1 MKKLIG
7 VFASVAL
14 LGSGV
19 ALAQDSVVQPS
30 QPPSTNVPAQGSPGR
45 IESGDTMQGSQQQ
58 GSMGSTDAM
67 GGSGS
72 TAHSSSMTGANELT
86 GKVVKSES
94 KKVFISSANGAVVP
108 LDIDSKTQFTDPSLK
123 NAKSL
128 KEGQEIRASFQVK
141 DEKNVAT
148 RISLSQG
155 TGGSGTDVMSPDPS
169 INEGKG
175 GSGMDDHTM
184 DPGAS
189 DSDSSLNPDTGS
201 STHDTSGS
209 PKTY

>member
-19 ALAQDSVVQPS
+19 AFAQDSTTQ
-30 QPPSTNVPAQGSPGR
+30 
-45 IESGDTMQGSQQQ
+45 QGSQQPSTSSGSMQ
-58 GSMGSTDAM
+58 GSSGSTGSSDAM

-72 TAHSSSMTGANELT
+72 SSSQSMGSSSMTGSNELT

-94 KKVFISSANGAVVP
+94 KKVYVSSASGAVVP
-108 LDIDSKTQFTDPSLK
+108 LDIDSKTQFTDPSMK

-141 DEKNVAT
+141 DEKNMAT
-148 RISLSQG
+148 SISPSSG
-155 TGGSGTDVMSPDPS
+155 TGGSGSDVMSPDSS

-175 GSGMDDHTM
+175 GSGMDDKNQ
-184 DPGAS
+184 GN
-189 DSDSSLNPDTGS
+189 DSSMNPDTGS
-201 STHDTSGS
+201 STGSSSS

>member
-19 ALAQDSVVQPS
+19 AFAQDSA
-30 QPPSTNVPAQGSPGR
+30 T
-45 IESGDTMQGSQQQ
+45 QGSQQPSTSSGSMQ
-58 GSMGSTDAM
+58 GSSGSSAGSSDAI

-72 TAHSSSMTGANELT
+72 SAAHSTGSSSSSMTGSNELT
-86 GKVVKSES
+86 GKVVKSDS
-94 KKVFISSANGAVVP
+94 KKVYISSTGGAVVP
-108 LDIDSKTQFTDPSLK
+108 LDIDKNTQFTDPSMK

-141 DEKNVAT
+141 DEKNMAT
-148 RISLSQG
+148 SISPSQG
-155 TGGSGTDVMSPDPS
+155 TGGSGSDAMSPDSS
-169 INEGKG
+169 INQGAG
-175 GSGMDDHTM
+175 GSGMDDKNQDMGQGNDSTM
-184 DPGAS
+184 
-189 DSDSSLNPDTGS
+189 NPDTGS
-201 STHDTSGS
+201 STGSSSS

>member
-19 ALAQDSVVQPS
+19 AVAQDSVVQPS
-30 QPPSTNVPAQGSPGR
+30 QPPSTTAPAQGSPGR
-45 IESGDTMQGSQQQ
+45 IESGGTMQGSQQGTS

-72 TAHSSSMTGANELT
+72 AAHSSSMTGANELT

-94 KKVFISSANGAVVP
+94 KKVYISAANGAVVP

-141 DEKNVAT
+141 DEKNMAT
-148 RISLSQG
+148 SISLSQG

-175 GSGMDDHTM
+175 GMG
-184 DPGAS
+184 
-189 DSDSSLNPDTGS
+189 SDSSLNPDTGAS
-201 STHDTSGS
+201 PHDTSGS

>member
-19 ALAQDSVVQPS
+19 AFAQDSA
-30 QPPSTNVPAQGSPGR
+30 T
-45 IESGDTMQGSQQQ
+45 QGSQQPSTSSGSMQ
-58 GSMGSTDAM
+58 GSSEST

-72 TAHSSSMTGANELT
+72 SSMMGSNELT
-86 GKVVKSES
+86 GKVVKSDS
-94 KKVFISSANGAVVP
+94 KKVYISSTSGAVVP
-108 LDIDSKTQFTDPSLK
+108 LEVDKNTQFTDPSMK

-141 DEKNVAT
+141 DEKNMAT
-148 RISLSQG
+148 SISPSSG
-155 TGGSGTDVMSPDPS
+155 TGGSGSDPMAPDSS
-169 INEGKG
+169 INEGTG
-175 GSGMDDHTM
+175 GSGMDDKNQDMGNDSTM
-184 DPGAS
+184 
-189 DSDSSLNPDTGS
+189 NPDTGS
-201 STHDTSGS
+201 STDSSSS

>member
-7 VFASVAL
+7 VIASAAL

-19 ALAQDSVVQPS
+19 AVAQDSVVQPS

-45 IESGDTMQGSQQQ
+45 IESGGTMQGSQQ

-72 TAHSSSMTGANELT
+72 AAHSPSMTGANELT

-94 KKVFISSANGAVVP
+94 KKVYISSANGAVVP
-108 LDIDSKTQFTDPSLK
+108 LDIDSKTQFTDPTLK

-148 RISLSQG
+148 SISPSQG

-175 GSGMDDHTM
+175 GSGMDDRTK

-189 DSDSSLNPDTGS
+189 DSDSSMNPDTGS

>member
-19 ALAQDSVVQPS
+19 AMAQDSMTKDSQQPS
-30 QPPSTNVPAQGSPGR
+30 TSAPAQGG
-45 IESGDTMQGSQQQ
+45 SGQTGSDSSMQGSS
-58 GSMGSTDAM
+58 GSSDAM

-72 TAHSSSMTGANELT
+72 SSTHSSSMAGENELT
-86 GKVVKSES
+86 GKVVKSDS
-94 KKVFISSANGAVVP
+94 KKVYVSSASGAVVP
-108 LDIDSKTQFTDPSLK
+108 LDIDSKTQFTDPSLR

-141 DEKNVAT
+141 DEKNMA
-148 RISLSQG
+148 INIAPSQG
-155 TGGSGTDVMSPDPS
+155 MGGSGSDAMSPDS
-169 INEGKG
+169 SMNQGSKG
-175 GSGMDDHTM
+175 TGQD
-184 DPGAS
+184 
-189 DSDSSLNPDTGS
+189 NGS
-201 STHDTSGS
+201 STHDSSSS

>member
-19 ALAQDSVVQPS
+19 AFAQDS
-30 QPPSTNVPAQGSPGR
+30 T
-45 IESGDTMQGSQQQ
+45 TQGSQQQ
-58 GSMGSTDAM
+58 QPSTPSESTQGSSGSMQGSSGSSMGSSDAM

-72 TAHSSSMTGANELT
+72 SSSSSSSMGSSSSTTGSNELT
-86 GKVVKSES
+86 GKVVKSEG
-94 KKVFISSANGAVVP
+94 KKVYISSASGAVVP
-108 LDIDSKTQFTDPSLK
+108 LDIDSKTQFNDPSLK

-141 DEKNVAT
+141 DEKNMAT
-148 RISLSQG
+148 SISPSTG
-155 TGGSGTDVMSPDPS
+155 TGGSGSDVMSPDQS
-169 INEGKG
+169 INQGSG
-175 GSGMDDHTM
+175 GSGMDDQTQHQ
-184 DPGAS
+184 GN
-189 DSDSSLNPDTGS
+189 DSSMNPDTGS
-201 STHDTSGS
+201 NTGSSSS

>member
-19 ALAQDSVVQPS
+19 AFAQDSTS
-30 QPPSTNVPAQGSPGR
+30 
-45 IESGDTMQGSQQQ
+45 QGSQQPSTSSGSMQ
-58 GSMGSTDAM
+58 GSSGSSSTGSSDAM

-72 TAHSSSMTGANELT
+72 SSSSSMTGSNELT
-86 GKVVKSES
+86 GKVVKSEG
-94 KKVFISSANGAVVP
+94 KKVYISASNGAVVP
-108 LDIDSKTQFTDPSLK
+108 LDIDKNTQFTDPSMK

-141 DEKNVAT
+141 EEKNMAT
-148 RISLSQG
+148 SISPSQG
-155 TGGSGTDVMSPDPS
+155 TGGSGSDVMSPDSS
-169 INEGKG
+169 INEGTG
-175 GSGMDDHTM
+175 GSGMDDPKQDMGSGNDSTM
-184 DPGAS
+184 
-189 DSDSSLNPDTGS
+189 NPDTSSGTTGS
-201 STHDTSGS
+201 SGS

>member
-19 ALAQDSVVQPS
+19 AFAQDS
-30 QPPSTNVPAQGSPGR
+30 T
-45 IESGDTMQGSQQQ
+45 TQGSQQPSTSSGSMQ
-58 GSMGSTDAM
+58 GSSGSSGSSDAM

-72 TAHSSSMTGANELT
+72 SSTHSMGSSSMTGSNELT
-86 GKVVKSES
+86 GKVVKSDS
-94 KKVFISSANGAVVP
+94 KKVYISSASGAVVP
-108 LDIDSKTQFTDPSLK
+108 LEVDSKTQFTDPSMK

-141 DEKNVAT
+141 DEKNMAT
-148 RISLSQG
+148 SISPSSG
-155 TGGSGTDVMSPDPS
+155 TGGSGTDPMAPDSS
-169 INEGKG
+169 INQDTG
-175 GSGMDDHTM
+175 GSGMDDKSQDMGQGNDSTM
-184 DPGAS
+184 
-189 DSDSSLNPDTGS
+189 NPDTGS
-201 STHDTSGS
+201 STGSSSS

>member
-19 ALAQDSVVQPS
+19 AFAQDSTTQ
-30 QPPSTNVPAQGSPGR
+30 
-45 IESGDTMQGSQQQ
+45 QGSQQPSTSSGSMQ
-58 GSMGSTDAM
+58 GSSESTGAM
-67 GGSGS
+67 GGSG
-72 TAHSSSMTGANELT
+72 TSSMTGSNELT

-94 KKVFISSANGAVVP
+94 KKVYVSSASGAVVP
-108 LDIDSKTQFTDPSLK
+108 LDIDSKTQFTDPSMK

-141 DEKNVAT
+141 DEKNMAT
-148 RISLSQG
+148 SISPSSG
-155 TGGSGTDVMSPDPS
+155 TGGSGSDPMAPDSS
-169 INEGKG
+169 INEGTG
-175 GSGMDDHTM
+175 GSGMDDKNQDMGQGNDSTM
-184 DPGAS
+184 
-189 DSDSSLNPDTGS
+189 NPDTGS
-201 STHDTSGS
+201 NTDSSSS

>member
-19 ALAQDSVVQPS
+19 AFAQDSA
-30 QPPSTNVPAQGSPGR
+30 T
-45 IESGDTMQGSQQQ
+45 QGSQQPSTSSGSMQ
-58 GSMGSTDAM
+58 GSSEST

-72 TAHSSSMTGANELT
+72 SSMMGSNELT
-86 GKVVKSES
+86 GKVVKSDS
-94 KKVFISSANGAVVP
+94 KKVYISSTSGAVVP
-108 LDIDSKTQFTDPSLK
+108 LEVDKNTQFTDPSMK

-141 DEKNVAT
+141 DEKNMAT
-148 RISLSQG
+148 SISPSSG
-155 TGGSGTDVMSPDPS
+155 TGGSGTDPMAPDSS
-169 INEGKG
+169 INEGTG
-175 GSGMDDHTM
+175 GSGMDDKSHDMGNDSTM
-184 DPGAS
+184 
-189 DSDSSLNPDTGS
+189 NPDTGS
-201 STHDTSGS
+201 STGSSSS

>member
-19 ALAQDSVVQPS
+19 AFAQDSTTQPS
-30 QPPSTNVPAQGSPGR
+30 QQPSTSTPAQGSPGR
-45 IESGDTMQGSQQQ
+45 IESGGSMQGSTD
-58 GSMGSTDAM
+58 SMGSTDAM

-72 TAHSSSMTGANELT
+72 AAQSSAMTGANELT

-94 KKVFISSANGAVVP
+94 KKVYISSANGAVVP

-141 DEKNVAT
+141 DEKNMAT
-148 RISLSQG
+148 SISLNQG
-155 TGGSGTDVMSPDPS
+155 TGGSGSDVMSPDSS
-169 INEGKG
+169 INEGTG
-175 GSGMDDHTM
+175 GTG
-184 DPGAS
+184 
-189 DSDSSLNPDTGS
+189 SDSSLNPDTGAN
-201 STHDTSGS
+201 THDTSSS

>member
-19 ALAQDSVVQPS
+19 AFAQDSASQGAQQPS
-30 QPPSTNVPAQGSPGR
+30 SSSSGS
-45 IESGDTMQGSQQQ
+45 MQGSS
-58 GSMGSTDAM
+58 GSSGAM

-72 TAHSSSMTGANELT
+72 SSMTGSNELT
-86 GKVVKSES
+86 GKVVKSDS
-94 KKVFISSANGAVVP
+94 KKVYISSTSGAVVP
-108 LDIDSKTQFTDPSLK
+108 LEVDKNTQFTDPSMK

-141 DEKNVAT
+141 DEKNMAT
-148 RISLSQG
+148 SISPSMG
-155 TGGSGTDVMSPDPS
+155 TGGSGSDVMSPDSS
-169 INEGKG
+169 INEGTG
-175 GSGMDDHTM
+175 GAGMDDKNQDVGKGNDSTM
-184 DPGAS
+184 
-189 DSDSSLNPDTGS
+189 NPDTGS
-201 STHDTSGS
+201 SSGSSGS

>member
-19 ALAQDSVVQPS
+19 AVAQSGMAQDSQQQP
-30 QPPSTNVPAQGSPGR
+30 QVPSTSTGNVGS
-45 IESGDTMQGSQQQ
+45 S
-58 GSMGSTDAM
+58 DAM

-72 TAHSSSMTGANELT
+72 STGHMAGHSSTMTGSNELT

-94 KKVFISSANGAVVP
+94 KKVYVSSSSGAVVP

-141 DEKNVAT
+141 DEKNMAT
-148 RISLSQG
+148 SISLNAG
-155 TGGSGTDVMSPDPS
+155 TGGSGSDVMSPDPS
-169 INEGKG
+169 INDSSNTG
-175 GSGMDDHTM
+175 GSGMDDRDLGT
-184 DPGAS
+184 GS
-189 DSDSSLNPDTGS
+189 DTSLNPDTSSGTQGS
-201 STHDTSGS
+201 TSS

>member
-14 LGSGV
+14 LGSG
-19 ALAQDSVVQPS
+19 AAFAQSGSTAQDTQQQPS
-30 QPPSTNVPAQGSPGR
+30 TSTG
-45 IESGDTMQGSQQQ
+45 
-58 GSMGSTDAM
+58 AM
-67 GGSGS
+67 GGSGA
-72 TAHSSSMTGANELT
+72 TAGQSPSMTGSNELT

-141 DEKNVAT
+141 DEKNMAT
-148 RISLSQG
+148 SISLNQG
-155 TGGSGTDVMSPDPS
+155 TGGSGSDVMSPDPS
-169 INEGKG
+169 INEGTG
-175 GSGMDDHTM
+175 GSGME
-184 DPGAS
+184 DP
-189 DSDSSLNPDTGS
+189 SLNPDTDPSTQQDTGS
-201 STHDTSGS
+201 S

>member
-19 ALAQDSVVQPS
+19 AFAQDSTTQQNSQQPS
-30 QPPSTNVPAQGSPGR
+30 TSSGS
-45 IESGDTMQGSQQQ
+45 MQGSS
-58 GSMGSTDAM
+58 GSSGAM
-67 GGSGS
+67 GGSG
-72 TAHSSSMTGANELT
+72 SSSMTGANELT

-94 KKVFISSANGAVVP
+94 KKVYVSSTSGAVVP
-108 LDIDSKTQFTDPSLK
+108 LDIDSKTQFTDPSMK

-141 DEKNVAT
+141 DEKNMAT
-148 RISLSQG
+148 SISPSSG
-155 TGGSGTDVMSPDPS
+155 TGGSGSDPMAPDSS
-169 INEGKG
+169 INEGTG
-175 GSGMDDHTM
+175 GSGMDDKNQGTGNDSTM
-184 DPGAS
+184 
-189 DSDSSLNPDTGS
+189 NPDTGS
-201 STHDTSGS
+201 NTDSSSS

>member
-19 ALAQDSVVQPS
+19 AFAQDSTTQGAQQPS
-30 QPPSTNVPAQGSPGR
+30 TSSGSMQGSPG
-45 IESGDTMQGSQQQ
+45 SGTGSP
-58 GSMGSTDAM
+58 DAV

-72 TAHSSSMTGANELT
+72 SAAHSTGSSSMTGSNELT

-94 KKVFISSANGAVVP
+94 KKVYVSSTSGAVVP
-108 LDIDSKTQFTDPSLK
+108 LDIDSKTQFTDPSMK

-141 DEKNVAT
+141 DEKNMAT
-148 RISLSQG
+148 SISPSSG
-155 TGGSGTDVMSPDPS
+155 TGGSGTDVMSPDSS
-169 INEGKG
+169 INEGTG
-175 GSGMDDHTM
+175 GSGMDDKNQDVGSGDDSTM
-184 DPGAS
+184 
-189 DSDSSLNPDTGS
+189 NPDTGS
-201 STHDTSGS
+201 STGSSSS

>member
-19 ALAQDSVVQPS
+19 AVAQDSVVQPS
-30 QPPSTNVPAQGSPGR
+30 QPPASTAPAQGSPGR
-45 IESGDTMQGSQQQ
+45 IESGGTMQGSQQ
-58 GSMGSTDAM
+58 GSTGSTDAM

-72 TAHSSSMTGANELT
+72 AAASSMTGANELT
-86 GKVVKSES
+86 GKVVKSDS
-94 KKVFISSANGAVVP
+94 KKVYISSANGAVVP

-141 DEKNVAT
+141 DEKNMAT
-148 RISLSQG
+148 SISLSQG

-175 GSGMDDHTM
+175 GSGMDDRTM

-189 DSDSSLNPDTGS
+189 GSDSSLNPDTGA
-201 STHDTSGS
+201 STHDTSSGS

>member
-19 ALAQDSVVQPS
+19 AFAQDSA
-30 QPPSTNVPAQGSPGR
+30 T
-45 IESGDTMQGSQQQ
+45 QGSQQPSTSSGSMQ
-58 GSMGSTDAM
+58 GSSSGSSDAM

-72 TAHSSSMTGANELT
+72 SSAHSTGSSSSSMTGANELT

-94 KKVFISSANGAVVP
+94 KKVYISSTGGAVVP
-108 LDIDSKTQFTDPSLK
+108 LDIDKNTQFTDPSLK

-141 DEKNVAT
+141 DEKNMAT
-148 RISLSQG
+148 SISPSQG
-155 TGGSGTDVMSPDPS
+155 TGGSGSDVMSPDSS
-169 INEGKG
+169 INEGTG
-175 GSGMDDHTM
+175 GSGMDDKNQDMGKGNGSTM
-184 DPGAS
+184 
-189 DSDSSLNPDTGS
+189 NPDTGS
-201 STHDTSGS
+201 STGSSSS

>member
-19 ALAQDSVVQPS
+19 AFAQDSAP
-30 QPPSTNVPAQGSPGR
+30 
-45 IESGDTMQGSQQQ
+45 QGSQQPSTTTGTMPGSSTQ
-58 GSMGSTDAM
+58 GSSTGSMQGSSTGSSDAI

-72 TAHSSSMTGANELT
+72 SAAHSTGSSSSSMTGANELT

-94 KKVFISSANGAVVP
+94 KKVYISSSGGAVVP
-108 LDIDSKTQFTDPSLK
+108 LDIDKNTQFTDPSMK

-141 DEKNVAT
+141 DEKNMAT
-148 RISLSQG
+148 RISPSEG
-155 TGGSGTDVMSPDPS
+155 TGGSGSDMMSPDPS
-169 INEGKG
+169 INEDTG
-175 GSGMDDHTM
+175 GSGMDDQNQDMGKGNDSTM
-184 DPGAS
+184 T
-189 DSDSSLNPDTGS
+189 PDTGS
-201 STHDTSGS
+201 SSS

>member
-19 ALAQDSVVQPS
+19 AFAQDSTTQGA
-30 QPPSTNVPAQGSPGR
+30 QPPPTSSGS
-45 IESGDTMQGSQQQ
+45 MQGSS
-58 GSMGSTDAM
+58 GSSTGSSDAM

-72 TAHSSSMTGANELT
+72 SAAHPMGSSSMTGSNELT

-94 KKVFISSANGAVVP
+94 KKVYISSASGAVVP
-108 LDIDSKTQFTDPSLK
+108 LDIDSKTQFTDPSMK

-128 KEGQEIRASFQVK
+128 KEGQEIRASFEVK
-141 DEKNVAT
+141 DEKNVAKS
-148 RISLSQG
+148 ISPSQG
-155 TGGSGTDVMSPDPS
+155 TGGSGTDVMSPDSS
-169 INEGKG
+169 INEGTG
-175 GSGMDDHTM
+175 GSGMDDKNQDMGKGNDSTM
-184 DPGAS
+184 
-189 DSDSSLNPDTGS
+189 NPDTGS
-201 STHDTSGS
+201 NTGSSSS

>member
-19 ALAQDSVVQPS
+19 AFAQDS
-30 QPPSTNVPAQGSPGR
+30 T
-45 IESGDTMQGSQQQ
+45 TQGSQQPSTSSGSTQ
-58 GSMGSTDAM
+58 GSSGGSMGSTDAT

-72 TAHSSSMTGANELT
+72 SSSTMGSNELT
-86 GKVVKSES
+86 GRVVKSES
-94 KKVFISSANGAVVP
+94 KKVYISSDNGAVVP

-141 DEKNVAT
+141 DERNMAT
-148 RISLSQG
+148 SISPSTG
-155 TGGSGTDVMSPDPS
+155 TGGSGTDVMSPDKS
-169 INEGKG
+169 INEGTG
-175 GSGMDDHTM
+175 GSGMDDSNKNLGGEQDSTM
-184 DPGAS
+184 
-189 DSDSSLNPDTGS
+189 NPDTGS
-201 STHDTSGS
+201 STGSSSS

>member
-19 ALAQDSVVQPS
+19 AFAQDSTTQ
-30 QPPSTNVPAQGSPGR
+30 
-45 IESGDTMQGSQQQ
+45 QGSQQPSTSS
-58 GSMGSTDAM
+58 GSMQGNSESTGSSDAM

-72 TAHSSSMTGANELT
+72 SATHSMGSSSMTGANELT
-86 GKVVKSES
+86 GKVVKSDS
-94 KKVFISSANGAVVP
+94 KKVYISSASGAVVP
-108 LDIDSKTQFTDPSLK
+108 LDIDSKTQFTDPSVK

-141 DEKNVAT
+141 DEKNMAT
-148 RISLSQG
+148 SISPSSG
-155 TGGSGTDVMSPDPS
+155 TGGSGSDTMAPDSS

-175 GSGMDDHTM
+175 GSGVDDQNKGM
-184 DPGAS
+184 GN
-189 DSDSSLNPDTGS
+189 DSTKNPDTGS
-201 STHDTSGS
+201 SSS

>member
-19 ALAQDSVVQPS
+19 AFAQDS
-30 QPPSTNVPAQGSPGR
+30 T
-45 IESGDTMQGSQQQ
+45 TQGSQQPSTSSGSMQ
-58 GSMGSTDAM
+58 GSSGSSGSSDAM

-72 TAHSSSMTGANELT
+72 SGAQSMGSSSMTGSNELT
-86 GKVVKSES
+86 GKVVKSDS
-94 KKVFISSANGAVVP
+94 KKVYISSTSGAVVP
-108 LDIDSKTQFTDPSLK
+108 LEVDKNTQFTDPSMK

-141 DEKNVAT
+141 DEKNMAT
-148 RISLSQG
+148 SISPSSG
-155 TGGSGTDVMSPDPS
+155 TGGSGSDPMAPDSS
-169 INEGKG
+169 INEDTG
-175 GSGMDDHTM
+175 GSGMDDKNQDMGNDSTM
-184 DPGAS
+184 
-189 DSDSSLNPDTGS
+189 NPDTGS
-201 STHDTSGS
+201 STGSSSS

>member
-19 ALAQDSVVQPS
+19 AFAQDSTTQ
-30 QPPSTNVPAQGSPGR
+30 
-45 IESGDTMQGSQQQ
+45 QGSQQPSTSSGSMQ
-58 GSMGSTDAM
+58 GSSGSSGAM

-72 TAHSSSMTGANELT
+72 SSMTGSNELT

-94 KKVFISSANGAVVP
+94 KKVYVSSTSGAVVP
-108 LDIDSKTQFTDPSLK
+108 LDIDSKTQFTDPSMK

-141 DEKNVAT
+141 DEKNMAT
-148 RISLSQG
+148 SISPSSG
-155 TGGSGTDVMSPDPS
+155 TGGSGSDPMAPDSS
-169 INEGKG
+169 INEGSG
-175 GSGMDDHTM
+175 GSGMDDKNQGTGNDSTM
-184 DPGAS
+184 
-189 DSDSSLNPDTGS
+189 NPDTGS
-201 STHDTSGS
+201 NTGSSSS

>member
-19 ALAQDSVVQPS
+19 AFAQDSAAQGAQ
-30 QPPSTNVPAQGSPGR
+30 QPPTSSGS
-45 IESGDTMQGSQQQ
+45 MQGSS
-58 GSMGSTDAM
+58 GGST

-72 TAHSSSMTGANELT
+72 SPASMTGSNELT
-86 GKVVKSES
+86 GKVVKSEG
-94 KKVFISSANGAVVP
+94 KKVYVSSTSGAVVP
-108 LDIDSKTQFTDPSLK
+108 LDIDKNTQFTDPSMK

-141 DEKNVAT
+141 EEKNMAT
-148 RISLSQG
+148 SISPSQG
-155 TGGSGTDVMSPDPS
+155 TGGSGSDVMSPDPS
-169 INEGKG
+169 INEGTG
-175 GSGMDDHTM
+175 GSGMDDPKQDMGSGDDSTM
-184 DPGAS
+184 
-189 DSDSSLNPDTGS
+189 NPDTSSGTGGS
-201 STHDTSGS
+201 SSS

>member
-14 LGSGV
+14 LGSG
-19 ALAQDSVVQPS
+19 AAFAQSGSTAQEPQQQPS
-30 QPPSTNVPAQGSPGR
+30 TTEPAQ
-45 IESGDTMQGSQQQ
+45 
-58 GSMGSTDAM
+58 

-72 TAHSSSMTGANELT
+72 AQPSSGMTGANELT

-94 KKVFISSANGAVVP
+94 KKVYISSANGAVVP
-108 LDIDSKTQFTDPSLK
+108 LDINSKTQFTDPSLK

-128 KEGQEIRASFQVK
+128 KEGQEIRASFEVK
-141 DEKNVAT
+141 DEKNMAT
-148 RISLSQG
+148 SIAPSQGAG

-169 INEGKG
+169 INEGTG
-175 GSGMDDHTM
+175 GSGMEDPNKDVDDT
-184 DPGAS
+184 
-189 DSDSSLNPDTGS
+189 SLNPDTGS
-201 STHDTSGS
+201 STQDTGSS